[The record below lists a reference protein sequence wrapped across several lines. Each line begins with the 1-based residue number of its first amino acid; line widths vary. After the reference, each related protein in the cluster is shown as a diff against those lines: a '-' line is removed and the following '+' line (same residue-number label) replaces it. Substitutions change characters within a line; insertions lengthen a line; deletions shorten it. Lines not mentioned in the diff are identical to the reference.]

1 MCLDPGYSG
10 STGDDNARLNMNQV
24 RLYEP
29 PLNFSKETDSR
40 YQAYVEQFGEECWI
54 WMR

>member
-1 MCLDPGYSG
+1 MRRI
-10 STGDDNARLNMNQV
+10 TLNMNQV